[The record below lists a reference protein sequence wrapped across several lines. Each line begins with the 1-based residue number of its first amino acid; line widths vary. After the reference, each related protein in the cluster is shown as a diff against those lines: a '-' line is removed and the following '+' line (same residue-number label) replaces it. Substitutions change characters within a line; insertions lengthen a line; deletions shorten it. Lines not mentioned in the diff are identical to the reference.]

1 MEWYRSKLILE
12 TEDSA
17 NFQPI
22 FDKWE
27 EITESRSLL
36 KAFVPA
42 SSEDYSDRQ
51 NAWGTAM
58 PEHPLCEE
66 GFFESFSTSKPPVGT
81 NKLEASFKQPGWSH
95 YVGYRRLSYLL
106 PGVTIHLYDP
116 DLDKDSW
123 YMRFLNGQSFAKKI
137 DYTLLMASFFAAKQG
152 ELPLGGAPWIS
163 YSEEDAQIDIFGR
176 KYYWDLKKSQFQ
188 FIDVEIDEE
197 IAEQQPLASALLQH

>member
-1 MEWYRSKLILE
+1 MDWYRSKLILE

-22 FDKWE
+22 FDKWK
-27 EITESRSLL
+27 EIAESRSLL
-36 KAFVPA
+36 KVLVPS
-42 SSEDYSDRQ
+42 SSENYSDRQ
-51 NAWGTAM
+51 NAWGTAT

-66 GFFESFSTSKPPVGT
+66 GFFESFGTEKPPLGT

-123 YMRFLNGQSFAKKI
+123 YMQFLNGHSFAEKI
-137 DYTLLMASFFAAKQG
+137 DYTLVLPSMLCGRRHG
-152 ELPLGGAPWIS
+152 EAPLGGAPWIP
-163 YSEEDAQIDIFGR
+163 YSAEEAQTDIFGR
-176 KYYWDLKKSQFQ
+176 KYYWDLNESKFQ
-188 FIDVEIDEE
+188 FIEVETEDENVNDKK
-197 IAEQQPLASALLQH
+197 LASQA